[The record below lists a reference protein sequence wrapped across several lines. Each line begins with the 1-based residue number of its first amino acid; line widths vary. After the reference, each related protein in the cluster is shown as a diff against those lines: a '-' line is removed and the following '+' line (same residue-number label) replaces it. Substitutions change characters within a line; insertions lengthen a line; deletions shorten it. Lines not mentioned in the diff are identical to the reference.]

1 VRFYYECSNL
11 RYLTS
16 LITVPKLPQDPPN
29 LLSEEDA
36 PPALPRRPANEMP
49 PPPEPVP
56 SPPAIS
62 QPEPEPI
69 SDFWS
74 QEQLQQQRAYEE
86 EQRRLQEQREAE
98 LRQQEM
104 LALQNQRAYE
114 EMQRQQLEQQRLAHE
129 QLLRDQMARQAQGQV
144 AELERQLLEYQGQL
158 ANNVLLLES
167 YDQKVKALETELMNL
182 NLNSQQQQQS
192 KDDLIRSLQ
201 DQVAMWKSKYEALA
215 KLYSQLRREHL
226 ELLGKY
232 KQMQLKANSAQE
244 AIERREKLEREMK
257 SKNLELADMIRER
270 DRALYDLD
278 RVKGVCAPTKWLACL
293 FLLTYC
299 RLKRRR

>member
-1 VRFYYECSNL
+1 MRFYYECSNL

-278 RVKGVCAPTKWLACL
+278 RVKGVCPPTKWLACPSF
-293 FLLTYC
+293 FLY
-299 RLKRRR
+299 

>member
-129 QLLRDQMARQAQGQV
+129 QLLRDQMARQAQGQA

-158 ANNVLLLES
+158 ANNILLLES

-192 KDDLIRSLQ
+192 KDDLIKSLQ

-244 AIERREKLEREMK
+244 TIERREKLEREMK

-278 RVKGVCAPTKWLACL
+278 RAKGVCAHMKWLAYY
-293 FLLTYC
+293 FY
-299 RLKRRR
+299 

>member
-1 VRFYYECSNL
+1 
-11 RYLTS
+11 
-16 LITVPKLPQDPPN
+16 
-29 LLSEEDA
+29 
-36 PPALPRRPANEMP
+36 MP

-129 QLLRDQMARQAQGQV
+129 QLLRDQMARQAQGQA

-192 KDDLIRSLQ
+192 KDDLIKSLQ

-215 KLYSQLRREHL
+215 KLYSQLRHEHL

-278 RVKGVCAPTKWLACL
+278 RVKGVCAPTKWPACS
-293 FLLTYC
+293 FY
-299 RLKRRR
+299 